1 MFSNSERFAVDNKTA
16 ALAVVS
22 LTLEMLLGP
31 GSPAWI
37 WGGGGLE
44 FVKFCLPVGLLICP
58 FTDMRNHSRHENW
71 PPGPVA
77 QLVKMGAHSSS

>member
-37 WGGGGLE
+37 WGGGGAGVCEVL
-44 FVKFCLPVGLLICP
+44 FARRFTNLPIY
-58 FTDMRNHSRHENW
+58 
-71 PPGPVA
+71 
-77 QLVKMGAHSSS
+77 